1 VNILS
6 ISRSLA
12 ASTLLLAIPALAA
25 EQYGPLEVAGFAK
38 EEFSV
43 CDHCSAGLV
52 NPSSFDPRGV
62 LDPPVPMVNQGGLTR
77 THSSNLG
84 LVQLTLG
91 LSHEFDNAFKIE
103 GKVSGRERNNG
114 PDVYGNYMIDL
125 YGGISHPKYGSLQA
139 GKMASRSWT
148 RSDSFAYPMGLSVW
162 WAESGAGYGLFPEAI
177 RLGSREYEIELG
189 KIRFEVTAARA
200 KLRMPLNPLS
210 SVASPP
216 SPVAVEAFV
225 QYSNEKNLVE
235 VIFQDSTGGLQNSF
249 SKGAFY
255 GAQGNTNGLTA
266 PYRTPAEDVLIIQG
280 THWTNEQWKFTYGL
294 KRSEWSGQEQQ
305 CDYGPVAPKVVNG
318 VLVTSACFWDQAG
331 FNYSTGNVAHHAIE
345 FDAMFGVGYTRK
357 LWTYTLAGVR
367 MNKAY
372 VHTPTEWGQSNT
384 ATFVN
389 FGIYRKLPELDKHME
404 VYAGLG
410 HVFFGRQ
417 GPAPLGM
424 PSNIAD
430 GGWDPRVVKS
440 GSAATIG
447 ANFIF

>member
-1 VNILS
+1 MNILCF
-6 ISRSLA
+6 SRSLA
-12 ASTLLLAIPALAA
+12 VATVLVAAPALA
-25 EQYGPLEVAGFAK
+25 EKYGPLEVLGFAK

-43 CDHCSAGLV
+43 CDSCSAGLV

-62 LDPPVPMVNQGGLTR
+62 LNPPDPMVNQGGLTR
-77 THSSNLG
+77 TRSSNLG
-84 LVQLTLG
+84 LVQVTLG
-91 LSHEFDNAFKIE
+91 LSHEFDNAIKVE
-103 GKVSGRERNNG
+103 GKASGRERNNG
-114 PDVYGNYMIDL
+114 PDIYGSYLIDL

-162 WAESGAGYGLFPEAI
+162 WAESGAGYGDFPESV

-189 KIRFEVTAARA
+189 KIRFEVTASRA
-200 KLRMPLNPLS
+200 KTRMPLNATS

-216 SPVAVEAFV
+216 KPQALEVFV

-266 PYRTPAEDVLIIQG
+266 SYRTPAEDLLVIQG
-280 THWTNEQWKFTYGL
+280 THWYNPTWKLTYGL

-318 VLVTSACFWDQAG
+318 ALVTSACFWDQAG
-331 FNYSTGNVAHHAIE
+331 FNYSTGNIAHHAIE
-345 FDAMFGVGYTRK
+345 WDALLGVGYTRK
-357 LWTYTLAGVR
+357 LWTFTLAGVR

-372 VHTPTEWGQSNT
+372 VHTPTEWGQSNS

-389 FGIYRKLPELDKHME
+389 LGIYRKLPELDKHIE
-404 VYAGLG
+404 VYGG
-410 HVFFGRQ
+410 IGRVMFGRQ
-417 GPAPLGM
+417 GPAPLSM
-424 PSNIAD
+424 ASNTAN
-430 GGWDPRVVKS
+430 GGWDPRTVKS
-440 GSAATIG
+440 GNAVTIG
-447 ANFIF
+447 ANFVF